1 MFRMIDNFGD
11 ASLYGC
17 VDIARR
23 VVLVSSHSL
32 LRAAG
37 KFYGEDTL
45 MEDTKSQ
52 TQGRSF

>member
-1 MFRMIDNFGD
+1 MIDNFGD